1 MEYDEKEEDVY
12 SDHLDNLLEDDELSS
27 SELGFMSGYNN
38 AWSIPYK
45 EPIGSWQLQLSKDSC
60 SYKAKKGGA
69 TLIQNNLVVNEDE
82 VLYGENLDYV
92 AKKMSIRYM
101 PYSSTD

>member
-38 AWSIPYK
+38 A
-45 EPIGSWQLQLSKDSC
+45 
-60 SYKAKKGGA
+60 
-69 TLIQNNLVVNEDE
+69 
-82 VLYGENLDYV
+82 
-92 AKKMSIRYM
+92 
-101 PYSSTD
+101 